1 MEIGLNTSILT
12 YSNST
17 SHMVVKMNLEAQHSK
32 ALKLME
38 EILIYTLNYTITT
51 KSIHLKLVILLVKV
65 LSITIGLI
73 NQPL

>member
-1 MEIGLNTSILT
+1 MEIGLNTSTPI
-12 YSNST
+12 YSNLT
-17 SHMVVKMNLEAQHSK
+17 NHMVVKMNLEAQHSK
-32 ALKLME
+32 DLKLME
-38 EILIYTLNYTITT
+38 EILIYTSNYTTTT